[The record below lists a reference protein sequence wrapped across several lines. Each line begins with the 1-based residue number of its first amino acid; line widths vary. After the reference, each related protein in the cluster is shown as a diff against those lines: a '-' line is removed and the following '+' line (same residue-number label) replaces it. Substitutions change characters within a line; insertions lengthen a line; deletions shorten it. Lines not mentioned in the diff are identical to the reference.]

1 MGNLNRHIDAE
12 QNNSFEPQPRQE
24 VEVEKN
30 SCGEKWWVRLF
41 RKEEV
46 EEWRSSSKWHRF
58 KMLVIGMLG
67 LADNLF
73 APIAMAGIILYEQWL
88 FSDGEDFAS
97 FAARRSE
104 ECSVYWWTPIVL
116 IFAALFIYLMAWRPL
131 HLYGI
136 PDVRYI
142 FSKKRVLSYL
152 SALGYLC
159 IAGLISVVGLYIR
172 SYFEEDIPIWIVSER
187 AKNVLSASFPSYL
200 LNTITLFSLVWLRVF
215 LKADKDSDG
224 LWFWII
230 AEKSI

>member
-1 MGNLNRHIDAE
+1 MENYNRHIDTE
-12 QNNSFEPQPRQE
+12 QTNSLEPQPQQE
-24 VEVEKN
+24 MEVEKN

-58 KMLVIGMLG
+58 KMLVIGILG
-67 LADNLF
+67 LIDNLL

-88 FSDGEDFAS
+88 LSDGEDFAS

-104 ECSVYWWTPIVL
+104 ECSVYWWFPIVF
-116 IFAALFIYLMAWRPL
+116 IFAVLFIYLWTWRPL

-136 PDVRYI
+136 PDVRFI
-142 FSKKRVLSYL
+142 FSKKRVLNYL

-172 SYFEEDIPIWIVSER
+172 SYFEEDSSIWIVSER
-187 AKNVLSASFPSYL
+187 AKNVLSASFPLYL
-200 LNTITLFSLVWLRVF
+200 LNTITLFFLVWLRVF

-224 LWFWII
+224 LWFWIRF
-230 AEKSI
+230 

>member
-1 MGNLNRHIDAE
+1 MENYNRHMEEE
-12 QNNSFEPQPRQE
+12 QNNSLEPQPQQE

-58 KMLVIGMLG
+58 KMLVIGILG
-67 LADNLF
+67 LIDNLL

-88 FSDGEDFAS
+88 LSDGEDFAS

-104 ECSVYWWTPIVL
+104 EFSVYWWTPITLTLSSFIICL
-116 IFAALFIYLMAWRPL
+116 IGWRPL

-136 PDVRYI
+136 PDVRFI
-142 FSKKRVLSYL
+142 FSKKRVLDYL

-159 IAGLISVVGLYIR
+159 IAGLITVVGLYIR

-187 AKNVLSASFPSYL
+187 AKNILSTSFPLYL
-200 LNTITLFSLVWLRVF
+200 LNTITLFSLVLLRVF

-224 LWFWII
+224 LWLFTLPH
-230 AEKSI
+230 